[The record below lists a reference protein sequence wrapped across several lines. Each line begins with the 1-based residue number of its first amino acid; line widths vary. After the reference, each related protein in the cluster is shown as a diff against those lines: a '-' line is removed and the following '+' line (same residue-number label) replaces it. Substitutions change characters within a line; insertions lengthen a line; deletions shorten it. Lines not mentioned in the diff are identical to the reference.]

1 MEAHGWRLFVFSTLE
16 HELSALRA
24 SVRQELAK
32 GKGADHIPAAKR
44 LRSLQHLMFEAIPQD
59 PENKKYLLGNTLGP
73 EFKQWR
79 RAKFSGQ
86 YRLFFRFDSRLKVI
100 IYCWVNNEQTLRQ
113 YESGTDA
120 YRTFRKLLKAGQV
133 PSEIS
138 ALLLEQG

>member
-16 HELSALRA
+16 IELNALRA
-24 SVRQELAK
+24 SVAKELAK
-32 GKGADHIPAAKR
+32 GKKADQIPAEKR
-44 LRSLQHLMFEAIPQD
+44 LRSLQHVMFDAIPQN
-59 PENKKYLLGNTLGP
+59 PEDKNYLLGNTLGP

-86 YRLFFRFDSRLKVI
+86 YRLFFRFDSRLRVI

-120 YRTFRKLLKAGQV
+120 YRTYRKLLKSGHI

-138 ALLLEQG
+138 SLFSDL

>member
-16 HELSALRA
+16 QELAALRA
-24 SVRQELAK
+24 NVKKELAK
-32 GKGADHIPAAKR
+32 GKGAEQIPAAKR

-86 YRLFFRFDSRLKVI
+86 YRLFFRFDARLKVI
-100 IYCWVNNEQTLRQ
+100 IYCWVNNEHTLRQ
-113 YESGTDA
+113 YESDTDA
-120 YRTFRKLLKAGQV
+120 YRTFRSLLKAGQV

-138 ALLLEQG
+138 ALLLDQG